1 VLRAL
6 VDARDAAHP
15 QLRGWGWYVK
25 ALVKALKDQPDLEIA
40 TVDKGWP
47 GPEAL
52 FESIGLPRRARG
64 SDVLHAPNCF
74 LPLRRPCAGVVT
86 IHDLA
91 FEQYPDDFAPRT
103 RTKYRRWTPRAAR
116 SAERVIVPSTFTK
129 DDVVNR
135 YGVDPGKVRVILEAP
150 VIPIGATDPP
160 PGPYI
165 LAVGDLRKKKNFT
178 TLARAHARA
187 RLGHRL
193 IIAGVDA
200 GEAEP
205 IRQAAG
211 GAEIELPGYVSD
223 DQLDALIRGAD
234 VVVHPSL
241 YEGFGLILVE
251 AMARGVPIAVANAT
265 ALPETAGDA
274 AELFDPLDADSLAD
288 AIRRALANRDALA
301 AAGRERAAGM
311 SWAQAAAAT
320 ATVYREAAA
329 IRRGADPAAAA

>member
-25 ALVKALKDQPDLEIA
+25 ALITALLDQPGVELT

-64 SDVLHAPNCF
+64 ADVLHAPNCF

-86 IHDLA
+86 VHDLA
-91 FEQYPDDFAPRT
+91 FEEFPGDFAPRT
-103 RTKYRRWTPRAAR
+103 RAKYRRWTPRAAR
-116 SAERVIVPSTFTK
+116 SAERVIVPSTFTR

-135 YGVDPGKVRVILEAP
+135 YGVDAGKVRVIPEAP
-150 VIPIGATDPP
+150 VIPIGTVEPP
-160 PGPYI
+160 AGPYI

-178 TLARAHARA
+178 TLASAHAQTG
-187 RLGHRL
+187 LDHRL

-200 GEAEP
+200 GEGDA
-205 IRQAAG
+205 IRAA
-211 GAEIELPGYVSD
+211 ARDAKLELPGYVSD
-223 DQLDALIRGAD
+223 AQLDALIRGAD

-251 AMARGVPIAVANAT
+251 AMARGVPLAVADAT

-274 AELFDPLDADSLAD
+274 AELFDPLDVDAVAD

-301 AAGRERAAGM
+301 NAGRTRAAEL
-311 SWAQAAAAT
+311 SWERTAAAT
-320 ATVYREAAA
+320 VAVYREAAA
-329 IRRGADPAAAA
+329 

>member
-25 ALVKALKDQPDLEIA
+25 ALVTALRDQPGLELT
-40 TVDKGWP
+40 TVEKGWP

-64 SDVLHAPNCF
+64 ADVLHAPNCF

-91 FEQYPDDFAPRT
+91 FEEFPGDFAPRT
-103 RTKYRRWTPRAAR
+103 RAKYRSWTPRAAR

-135 YGVDPGKVRVILEAP
+135 YGVDAEKVRVIPEAP
-150 VIPIGATDPP
+150 VIPIGTVEPP

-165 LAVGDLRKKKNFT
+165 LAVGDLRKKKNFA
-178 TLARAHARA
+178 TLARAHAQA
-187 RLGHRL
+187 GLDHRL

-200 GEAEP
+200 GEGDA
-205 IRQAAG
+205 IRAAAG
-211 GAEIELPGYVSD
+211 DAEIELPGYVSD
-223 DQLDALIRGAD
+223 AQLDALIRGAE

-251 AMARGVPIAVANAT
+251 AMARGVPLAVADAT
-265 ALPETAGDA
+265 AMPETAGDA
-274 AELFDPLDADSLAD
+274 AELFDPLDVDAVAD

-301 AAGRERAAGM
+301 NAGRTRAAEL
-311 SWAQAAAAT
+311 SWERAAAAT
-320 ATVYREAAA
+320 VAVYNEAAA
-329 IRRGADPAAAA
+329 